1 MNLKKLESRFKDIEQ
16 REKNLN
22 SFFNPFNSKGP
33 KHYCIKDL
41 HKDFEDD
48 TQLYGLGKFYQLPS
62 GTALVSEAQATSQ
75 VSFKSPLK
83 VVRSS
88 PGKNQKNSPLQ
99 GSRAGEPYKTTS
111 KFEYCGTFSTTT
123 VKPRVTSL
131 SSNANL
137 RNSCEWTA
145 SNINDRITNKS
156 ALEKIRFEQVETLPI
171 NLNKKLEKVKNQ
183 IDPKEWVTEHE
194 YKSKPQKRFVIYENE
209 EKPSP
214 EEKKPEKRESRS
226 KWFDI
231 RYISNPLFVAK
242 DKGAITVTLVSGDPK
257 TIKFKTKPNE
267 QFCLSEISWLHSWK
281 KKIIRIQE
289 YFSVFSEYF
298 LYFGEKFEG
307 SEKAIEDQ
315 IDFYYSSISPGQV
328 KKSSISPV
336 MPINLKKL
344 QYKSPGRS
352 KSNIKLPL
360 IKEKINDVPEECY
373 HNPITQRLVKYRQSF
388 NQFNPMTFPA
398 NLTIF
403 EMHDKMETKYKK
415 YRKEQSPPVVEN
427 LELDVKG
434 KAYKSRM

>member
-16 REKNLN
+16 REKNVN

-41 HKDFEDD
+41 HKDFEYD

-62 GTALVSEAQATSQ
+62 GTALVAEGQVTSQ

-83 VVRSS
+83 AVKSS
-88 PGKNQKNSPLQ
+88 PSKNQKNSPLQ
-99 GSRAGEPYKTTS
+99 GSRNGEPYKTCS

-123 VKPRVTSL
+123 VKPRASPLTS
-131 SSNANL
+131 NVNL

-145 SNINDRITNKS
+145 SNVNDRITNKS
-156 ALEKIRFEQVETLPI
+156 ALEKIRFEQAETSAI
-171 NLNKKLEKVKNQ
+171 NLKKKLEKERTQ
-183 IDPKEWVTEHE
+183 IDPKDWISEHE
-194 YKSKPQKRFVIYENE
+194 YKSKPQKKFVINENE

-214 EEKKPEKRESRS
+214 EEKIPEKSESRS

-231 RYISNPLFVAK
+231 RYTSSPLFTAK
-242 DKGAITVTLVSGDPK
+242 DKGSIAVTLINSDSK
-257 TIKFKTKPNE
+257 SIKLKTKQNE
-267 QFCLSEISWLHSWK
+267 QFCLSEISWLSSWK
-281 KKIIRIQE
+281 RKIVRIQE

-307 SEKAIEDQ
+307 SEKVIEDQ
-315 IDFYYSSISPGQV
+315 IDFYYSSINPGPA

-352 KSNIKLPL
+352 RSNIKLPL
-360 IKEKINDVPEECY
+360 IKEKINDLHEENY

-403 EMHDKMETKYKK
+403 EMHDKMETKY
-415 YRKEQSPPVVEN
+415 RKHRREQSPPVVEN
-427 LELDVKG
+427 LVLDIKG
-434 KAYKSRM
+434 KAYNSRT